1 MNLFARKSKAFL
13 ERNQMKRSLFFARSF
28 ASMIL
33 VLAAMAAH
41 CQLNTWVYK
50 AHMLSSRSSFAAVT
64 GADGRIYVF
73 GGRPGTGPTA
83 ISAAEVYDPGTDSW
97 SPIADLPE
105 AMADE
110 PAVLMPDGQIIIVSS
125 SGSNNVYDYDP
136 STNSYSTLGKFDTSV
151 MGIPRAGALVPNGKV
166 YFDGFFS
173 QDIGTYDFSTNA
185 WTATKNLQ
193 NIFLDRAAFLSV
205 GDTSYVIGGE
215 SGGPAVKSLDSYNW
229 HTDVELSLADI
240 PAARYELACT
250 IGKDGRFYA
259 LGGVDAGT
267 TNEADAYDPATN
279 AWSTLASM
287 QLDRGYFASVTGA
300 DGRIYAIGGYTGI
313 GTNNA
318 TVTDTVESYQPALL
332 TSTPATI
339 TATEGSPFSGTLA
352 LLKDLN
358 TSQLASDFT
367 VTIDWGDGTAL
378 DTGVVTGSGGNFKV
392 TGGHTY
398 TKVGPYTATLSITDG
413 DGETATASD
422 AVTVNDATVT
432 LGLATI
438 TAQSG
443 IAFSG
448 LVGTLADANP
458 LAQASD
464 FTGTIDWGDGT
475 TTTATIVAEQGGS
488 KFDID
493 GTHTYAAVGVYSVHI
508 KVLETGTTN
517 QFLIHEPANVV
528 APTAVVSAIHFNA
541 VEGANYTGPVATF
554 LDADPN
560 QTALNFTATIAW
572 GDGTTST
579 GTVASNGSGGFTVT
593 GSHTYAEEGSYTTS
607 VTVAATGGL
616 SSSSNGIGDVADA
629 AITASGF
636 DLICKGQNFSNT
648 VAAFTDADLLGTTS
662 DFSAAIFWGDGKSSN
677 GTIVQAGS
685 GWKVVGSHSYAKRG
699 KYTATITI
707 RDVGG
712 STASATT
719 HINVGPVK

>member
-1 MNLFARKSKAFL
+1 
-13 ERNQMKRSLFFARSF
+13 MKRSLFFARSF

-151 MGIPRAGALVPNGKV
+151 MGRPRAGALVPNGKV

-279 AWSTLASM
+279 DWSTLASM

-398 TKVGPYTATLSITDG
+398 TRVGPYTATLSITDG

-448 LVGTLADANP
+448 LVGTLAAMLI
-458 LAQASD
+458 LAIWFARKTRKKIRSR
-464 FTGTIDWGDGT
+464 
-475 TTTATIVAEQGGS
+475 
-488 KFDID
+488 
-493 GTHTYAAVGVYSVHI
+493 GVM
-508 KVLETGTTN
+508 
-517 QFLIHEPANVV
+517 
-528 APTAVVSAIHFNA
+528 
-541 VEGANYTGPVATF
+541 
-554 LDADPN
+554 
-560 QTALNFTATIAW
+560 TIARR
-572 GDGTTST
+572 
-579 GTVASNGSGGFTVT
+579 
-593 GSHTYAEEGSYTTS
+593 
-607 VTVAATGGL
+607 
-616 SSSSNGIGDVADA
+616 
-629 AITASGF
+629 
-636 DLICKGQNFSNT
+636 
-648 VAAFTDADLLGTTS
+648 
-662 DFSAAIFWGDGKSSN
+662 SANID
-677 GTIVQAGS
+677 
-685 GWKVVGSHSYAKRG
+685 
-699 KYTATITI
+699 
-707 RDVGG
+707 
-712 STASATT
+712 
-719 HINVGPVK
+719 